1 MHNALFTVEGP
12 LDEDKIN
19 EVAGKI
25 GLDVEKLKADA
36 KGEKIDGIMSANNT
50 LAGNIQVN
58 GVPTLILNGELLQT
72 IDGGVIQDSINEL
85 KK

>member
-1 MHNALFTVEGP
+1 
-12 LDEDKIN
+12 
-19 EVAGKI
+19 
-25 GLDVEKLKADA
+25 
-36 KGEKIDGIMSANNT
+36 MSANNT